1 MGVAARQA
9 VRAQLHF
16 LRTVVFKPQHHKA
29 VLGIHR
35 HPDQPLFVVGL
46 GLYALRCVVQRR
58 AHNRADLPC
67 FQKVQQ
73 MPVRH
78 AGHCDVVLL
87 AVQAFGR
94 QQSVQHRVAG
104 LVLRLVLADAAFHGR
119 QRHILLGVVPLRPD
133 GRNLHFQLVVA
144 PVDQADVLLALL
156 VLLVLAVQNAV
167 QLRQLAVQG
176 GFTQLLMLHRQ
187 NQHPGQVH
195 QRADVKHVH
204 VGFAAVGKAQI
215 AHGKCGQR
223 HDHRHKSSCG
233 RYFQLP
239 GRAGAAV
246 LHKQHGG
253 KNAAVHHRQQQQRK
267 RLRPAALR
275 PQHAVQLPFHA
286 GRQLRQ
292 NKGPRAHIAR
302 FQQRNAARDPQKQQ
316 HGKNRRCHAGDPPLQ
331 RDACRRGGLQKR
343 SQQHRPTGFYTPDHA
358 LIQPRRQPARIQQRR
373 QHFRQS
379 GVQAGNIRQCRH
391 WPAPPM

>member
-29 VLGIHR
+29 VLGVHR

-46 GLYALRCVVQRR
+46 GLHALRCVVQRR

-67 FQKVQQ
+67 LQKVQQ

-78 AGHCDVVLL
+78 AGHRDVVLL

-94 QQSVQHRVAG
+94 QQGVQHRVAG

-156 VLLVLAVQNAV
+156 VLLVLAVQNTV

-176 GFTQLLMLHRQ
+176 GFAQLLVLHRQ
-187 NQHPGQVH
+187 NQYPGQVH

-246 LHKQHGG
+246 LHKKHRG

-275 PQHAVQLPFHA
+275 PQHAV
-286 GRQLRQ
+286 
-292 NKGPRAHIAR
+292 
-302 FQQRNAARDPQKQQ
+302 
-316 HGKNRRCHAGDPPLQ
+316 
-331 RDACRRGGLQKR
+331 
-343 SQQHRPTGFYTPDHA
+343 
-358 LIQPRRQPARIQQRR
+358 
-373 QHFRQS
+373 
-379 GVQAGNIRQCRH
+379 
-391 WPAPPM
+391 

>member
-1 MGVAARQA
+1 M
-9 VRAQLHF
+9 
-16 LRTVVFKPQHHKA
+16 
-29 VLGIHR
+29 
-35 HPDQPLFVVGL
+35 
-46 GLYALRCVVQRR
+46 
-58 AHNRADLPC
+58 
-67 FQKVQQ
+67 
-73 MPVRH
+73 
-78 AGHCDVVLL
+78 VLL

-94 QQSVQHRVAG
+94 QQGVQHRVAG

-176 GFTQLLMLHRQ
+176 GFAQLLVLHRQ

-246 LHKQHGG
+246 LHKKHRG
-253 KNAAVHHRQQQQRK
+253 KNAAVHRRQQQQRK
-267 RLRPAALR
+267 RLRPTALR

-292 NKGPRAHIAR
+292 NKGSRAHITR
-302 FQQRNAARDPQKQQ
+302 FQQRNAACDPQKQQ
-316 HGKNRRCHAGDPPLQ
+316 HGKNRHCHAGNPPRQ
-331 RDACRRGGLQKR
+331 RNFPRGLQKR
-343 SQQHRPTGFYTPDHA
+343 PQQHRPTGFHAPDHA
-358 LIQPRRQPARIQQRR
+358 LVHPRRQSVRIQQHR
-373 QHFRQS
+373 QHFRQC
-379 GVQAGNIRQCRH
+379 GVQAGDIRQCRH